1 MVDWNIRLTVGFM
14 MDIRLYMLV
23 FGSVSVRYFST
34 LFLLSMVKCTN
45 QLKIRFADRYLR
57 VTMVYATWFWK
68 YSDLQLETHFVDNM
82 SAADLT
88 MLVYCPFNRDLAS
101 NMRTVATGCAHV
113 TEWEM
118 ENGVVPQI
126 VILWKGQNDDYPLVM
141 WHSLGLC

>member
-1 MVDWNIRLTVGFM
+1 MA
-14 MDIRLYMLV
+14 
-23 FGSVSVRYFST
+23 
-34 LFLLSMVKCTN
+34 KCTN

-57 VTMVYATWFWK
+57 VTMVYATLFWK

-101 NMRTVATGCAHV
+101 NMRTVATGRAHV

-118 ENGVVPQI
+118 ENEVVPQI
-126 VILWKGQNDDYPLVM
+126 VLLWKGKNDDYPLAM
-141 WHSLGLC
+141 WHSLGPC